1 MKKTIRM
8 SLLFAVLIS
17 LAFTAGPAVGEDP
30 VKIGITQIVTHPSL
44 DEIRAGV
51 VDTLAKEGYV
61 DGKNLEIDYQN
72 PEGDMSLVK
81 TIASKF
87 TSAPKKDIIVSI
99 TTPSTQGIVSEA
111 RGKGIPV
118 VFTAVTDPVLAGI
131 VPSWENPCEPGLQIT
146 GISDYIPVKPQLELI
161 QAVCPE
167 AKSLGMVYNAGD
179 ESNTKTVEEM
189 KALAEEQGL
198 KVVEASVTTS
208 AETNNAAKSLVGR
221 ADVMWSPMCNTTVSG
236 LEGVLAVCEEEDIPY
251 FAPDSNSVKRGG
263 LACVYYNNR
272 ELGEQC
278 AEKVVRILKGED
290 PCRIPVTTYKTEKM
304 IIAVNPDAAKAMGV
318 TIPASV
324 MKGAAIYHTE

>member
-1 MKKTIRM
+1 MKETMRM
-8 SLLFAVLIS
+8 SLLVAVLS
-17 LAFTAGPAVGEDP
+17 LLTLAAGLAVGQEP

-51 VDTLAKEGYV
+51 VDGLAEAGYV

-72 PEGDMSLVK
+72 PEADMSLVK

-99 TTPSTQGIVSEA
+99 TTPSTQAAVSEA

-118 VFTAVTDPVLAGI
+118 VFTAVTDPVMAGI
-131 VPSWENPCEPGLQIT
+131 VPSWENPCSQGIKIT
-146 GISDYIPVKPQLELI
+146 GISDYIPVRPQVELI
-161 QAVCPE
+161 KTIAPE
-167 AKSLGMVYNAGD
+167 AETVGMVYNAGD

-189 KALAEEQGL
+189 KAIAGECGL

-208 AETNNAAKSLVGR
+208 ADTNNAARSLVGR

-236 LEGVLAVCEEEDIPY
+236 LEGILAVCEEEDIPY
-251 FAPDSNSVKRGG
+251 FAPDINSVKRGA
-263 LACVYYNNR
+263 LASVYYDNH

-278 AEKVVRILKGED
+278 AEKVVRILKGKD
-290 PCRIPVTTYKTEKM
+290 PCEIPITTYDAKEM
-304 IIAVNPDAAKAMGV
+304 IVAVNLDAAKAMGI

-324 MKGAAIYHTE
+324 IEKAKVYHTE